1 MATDLEKICSQPVF
15 FERNRVFRN
24 YKGGG
29 GFLPLMGDA
38 TGDNDFP
45 EEWLASKVK
54 AINPVYFGERDGVSV
69 VEGTGIFFD
78 DLLSDHSE
86 RLLPCQISR
95 QRNTTARSGA
105 PHARLF
111 KKAFRVA
118 VRQDRSVAGARNP
131 QRRRGVVFRIQG

>member
-86 RLLPCQISR
+86 RLLGG
-95 QRNTTARSGA
+95 RSY
-105 PHARLF
+105 
-111 KKAFRVA
+111 
-118 VRQDRSVAGARNP
+118 D
-131 QRRRGVVFRIQG
+131 